1 MKLFSQFRSKLALKL
16 FLSYLLIIFISLV
29 VLFVSVELVIP
40 NAFDRHMSSMMRE
53 SGMSGGMGMMTGDSM
68 GNDLYLGFRSAVA
81 DALLKAGL
89 LAFMIALGASLLI
102 SRKVVFPIQEITK
115 ASRYIADGHYDQRVT
130 LPNSAQAGNP
140 DELGQLALSF
150 NQMAENLD
158 QTETMRRQL
167 IGDVSHELRT
177 PLTTIKGSMEGLLDG
192 VLPATPETFENI
204 HREASRLERL
214 VSDLQELSRV
224 ESGAVTLVLS
234 PPEISALIGS
244 VTKHL
249 KPQFSEKKVSLE
261 LEISDSLPLVNA
273 DQDRLSQ
280 VLINLL
286 GNALQYTPEE
296 GKVSLSVHRDEDS
309 IIIRIT
315 DTGIGIPPEHLPH
328 LFTRF
333 YRFDK
338 SRSRA
343 GGGSGIGLTI
353 AKSIVESHGG
363 RIWVESGGPRKG
375 STFTFTLPVVLR

>member
-29 VLFVSVELVIP
+29 VLFVSVEFVIP

-53 SGMSGGMGMMTGDSM
+53 SGMSGGMGMMTGDTM

-234 PPEISALIGS
+234 PLEISGLIGS

-261 LEISDSLPLVNA
+261 LEISDSLPPVNA

-333 YRFDK
+333 YRVDK

-363 RIWVESGGPRKG
+363 RIWVESGGPGKG

>member
-1 MKLFSQFRSKLALKL
+1 MKLLSQVRSRLSLKL
-16 FLSYLLIIFISLV
+16 FVSYVLIILISLA
-29 VLFVSVELVIP
+29 VLFVSAEIVVP
-40 NAFDRHMSSMMRE
+40 TAFDRHMSGMM
-53 SGMSGGMGMMTGDSM
+53 GGSDMMGRMGMMAGETM
-68 GNDLYLGFRSAVA
+68 GSNLYSAFRSAVA
-81 DALLKAGL
+81 DALLRAGL
-89 LAFMIALGASLLI
+89 AAFVIALVSSILI
-102 SRKVVFPIQEITK
+102 SRKVVSPIQEMTT

-130 LPNSAQAGNP
+130 LPASADTGTP

-150 NQMAENLD
+150 NQMAEKLT

-192 VLPATPETFENI
+192 VLPPTPETFENI
-204 HREASRLERL
+204 HREASRLQRL

-224 ESGAVTLVLS
+224 ESGAVPLVLAPLDLS
-234 PPEISALIGS
+234 GLIDS
-244 VTKHL
+244 VTGHL
-249 KPQFSEKKVSLE
+249 KPQFSEKGVTLY
-261 LEISDSLPLVNA
+261 LEIADALPRVNA

-286 GNALQYTPEE
+286 GNALQYTPQG
-296 GKVSLSVHRDEDS
+296 GKVSLTVGLEDEMLHVRVS
-309 IIIRIT
+309 
-315 DTGIGIPPEHLPH
+315 DTGVGIPPEHLPH

-333 YRFDK
+333 YRVDK

-363 RIWVESGGPRKG
+363 YIWAESGGPGAG
-375 STFTFTLPVVLR
+375 STFSFTLPAVHS

>member
-1 MKLFSQFRSKLALKL
+1 MTLFSQIRSKLAIKL

-29 VLFVSVELVIP
+29 VLFVSVEIVIP
-40 NAFDRHMSSMMRE
+40 TAFDRHMSSMMGD
-53 SGMSGGMGMMTGDSM
+53 SAMMGGMGMMTGDSM
-68 GNDLYLGFRSAVA
+68 GSNLYTSFQFAVT
-81 DALLKAGL
+81 DALIRAGL
-89 LAFMIALGASLLI
+89 IAFIIALGVSILM
-102 SRKVVFPIQEITK
+102 SRKVVLPIQEMTT

-130 LPNSAQAGNP
+130 LPASAQTGNP

-150 NQMAENLD
+150 NLMAENLN
-158 QTETMRRQL
+158 QIETMRRQL

-192 VLPATPETFENI
+192 VLAPTPETFENI
-204 HREASRLERL
+204 HREASRLQRL

-224 ESGAVTLVLS
+224 ESGAVPLVFS
-234 PPEISALIGS
+234 PLDISGLINS
-244 VTKHL
+244 VTRRL
-249 KPQFSEKKVSLE
+249 KPQFSEKNVSLE
-261 LEISDSLPLVNA
+261 VGMSDSLPLVKA

-296 GKVSLSVHRDEDS
+296 GTVTLSVHREED
-309 IIIRIT
+309 IIFVRIT
-315 DTGIGIPPEHLPH
+315 DTGIGIPPEHIPH

-333 YRFDK
+333 YRVDK

-363 RIWVESGGPRKG
+363 RIWAESSGPGTG
-375 STFTFTLPVVLR
+375 STFSFTLPAVGK

>member
-29 VLFVSVELVIP
+29 VLFVSVEFVIP

-53 SGMSGGMGMMTGDSM
+53 SGMSGGMGMMTGDTM

-234 PPEISALIGS
+234 PLEISGLIGS
-244 VTKHL
+244 VIKHL

-261 LEISDSLPLVNA
+261 LEISDSLPPVNA

-333 YRFDK
+333 YRVDK

-363 RIWVESGGPRKG
+363 RIWVESGGPGKG

>member
-29 VLFVSVELVIP
+29 VLFVSVEFVIP

-53 SGMSGGMGMMTGDSM
+53 SGMSGGMGMMTGDTM

-234 PPEISALIGS
+234 PLEISGLIGS

-261 LEISDSLPLVNA
+261 LEISDSLPPVNA

-309 IIIRIT
+309 IIVRIT

-333 YRFDK
+333 YRVDK

-363 RIWVESGGPRKG
+363 RIWVESGGPGKG

>member
-29 VLFVSVELVIP
+29 VLFVSVEFVIP

-234 PPEISALIGS
+234 PLEISGLIGS
-244 VTKHL
+244 VIKHL

-261 LEISDSLPLVNA
+261 LEISDSLPPVNA

-333 YRFDK
+333 YRVDK

-363 RIWVESGGPRKG
+363 RIWVESGGPGKG